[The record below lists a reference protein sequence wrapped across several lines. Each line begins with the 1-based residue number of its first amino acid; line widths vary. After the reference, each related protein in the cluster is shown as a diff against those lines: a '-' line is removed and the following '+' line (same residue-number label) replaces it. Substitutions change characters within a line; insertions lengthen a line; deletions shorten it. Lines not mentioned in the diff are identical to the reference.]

1 MTNTIPE
8 RRASALAQMFPGY
21 FALVMATGIVSI
33 GAHFTAMPL
42 IAQALLWFNLA
53 AYIVL
58 WGFTVLRLV
67 LFRREFVADLI
78 NPPMAVTFLTMV
90 AGTFVLG
97 SQIAL
102 LTTYISLAGYFWFF
116 GLLQW
121 VAITTLFFT
130 VITVHE
136 PKQPIEKALNGAWLL
151 VVVST
156 EAICVLGSL
165 VAQTIGHAELILFIS
180 LCAYFVGAMLYI
192 AFISLI
198 FHRWMFYSMTR
209 DTLTPS
215 YWINM
220 GALAI
225 TTLAGSR
232 LILAADQWPL
242 LLELRSFLKGFT
254 LFFWAAGAWWIP
266 LLVIAGIWRHLFQRL
281 PLTYHPQ
288 FWSLV
293 FPLGMF
299 TVATHVLA
307 KATGLSFLSVIPGI
321 FIYVALAAWA
331 VTFIGMVG
339 SIVKGRG

>member
-1 MTNTIPE
+1 MNETTAPA
-8 RRASALAQMFPGY
+8 ASTLARMFPGY

-33 GAHFTAMPL
+33 GAHFNAMPFVS
-42 IAQALLWFNLA
+42 QVLLYFNIG

-58 WGFTVLRLV
+58 WMLTAARFIR
-67 LFRREFVADLI
+67 FNREFIADLI
-78 NPPMAVTFLTMV
+78 NPPMAVTFLTKV
-90 AGTFVLG
+90 AATFVLG
-97 SQIAL
+97 SQFAL
-102 LTTYISLAGYFWFF
+102 LTPYMTVACALWFF
-116 GLLQW
+116 GVALW
-121 VAITTLFFT
+121 IAITTLFFT

-136 PKQPIEKALNGAWLL
+136 PKQPIETALNGAWLL

-156 EAICVLGSL
+156 EAICVLGTL
-165 VAQTIGHAELILFIS
+165 VAPALGRTEIVLFIS

-198 FHRWMFYSMTR
+198 FYRWMFFSMTR

-232 LILAADQWPL
+232 LILSSDQWPF
-242 LLELRSFLKGFT
+242 LLELRPFLKGFT

-266 LLVIAGIWRHLFQRL
+266 LLVIAGIWRHFYQRL

-299 TVATHVLA
+299 TVATHVFA
-307 KATGLSFLSVIPGI
+307 KATGLVFLEAIPNA
-321 FIYVALAAWA
+321 FIYVALLAWT
-331 VTFIGMVG
+331 VTFLGMLRSFV
-339 SIVKGRG
+339 RR

>member
-1 MTNTIPE
+1 MNESATPVLP
-8 RRASALAQMFPGY
+8 ALARLFPGY

-33 GAHFTAMPL
+33 GAHFQGML
-42 IAQALLWFNLA
+42 LVSQLLLWFNVG

-58 WGFTVLRLV
+58 WILTATRFLK
-67 LFRREFVADLI
+67 FRREFIADLV
-78 NPPMAVTFLTMV
+78 NPPTAVTFLTKV
-90 AGTFVLG
+90 AATFVLG
-97 SQIAL
+97 SQFAL
-102 LTTYISLAGYFWFF
+102 LTPYMTVACALWFF
-116 GLLQW
+116 GVALW
-121 VAITTLFFT
+121 IAITSLFFT

-136 PKQPIEKALNGAWLL
+136 PKQPIETALNGAWLL

-156 EAICVLGSL
+156 EAICVLGTL
-165 VAQTIGHAELILFIS
+165 VSSALGRVEIVLFIS

-198 FHRWMFYSMTR
+198 FYRWMFFSMTR

-232 LILAADQWPL
+232 LILTSDQWPF
-242 LLELRSFLKGFT
+242 LLELRPFLKGFT

-266 LLVIAGIWRHLFQRL
+266 LLVIAGIWRHFYQRL

-299 TVATHVLA
+299 TVATHIFA
-307 KATGLSFLSVIPGI
+307 KASGLNFLEVIPNI
-321 FIYVALAAWA
+321 FIYVALMAWGI
-331 VTFIGMVG
+331 TFVGMLR
-339 SIVKGRG
+339 SITRR